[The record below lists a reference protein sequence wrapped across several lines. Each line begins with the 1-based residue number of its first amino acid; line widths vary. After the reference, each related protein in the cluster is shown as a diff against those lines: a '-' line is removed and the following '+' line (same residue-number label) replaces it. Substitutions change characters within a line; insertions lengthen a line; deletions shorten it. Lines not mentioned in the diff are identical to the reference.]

1 MGSYILGKQYKL
13 DQTFW
18 GNNTR
23 ILPNKGSFMFLVKK
37 LQNIC
42 PKGYIWN
49 TNALCCTSKPSDLLL
64 KVKYVSNLLDKYSVV
79 LLQET
84 WGNPY
89 MVELCYCFPKKC
101 LIILFLYLKRSFS
114 YDTYIYI
121 YIHTYIQTGIER
133 NMEREREI

>member
-1 MGSYILGKQYKL
+1 MGSYILGKQFKL

-37 LQNIC
+37 LQNSC

-64 KVKYVSNLLDKYSVV
+64 KVKYVSNLLGKYSVV

-84 WGNPY
+84 WRNPY
-89 MVELCYCFPKKC
+89 MVELCYCFPKMSDPIVSILKK
-101 LIILFLYLKRSFS
+101 IIF
-114 YDTYIYI
+114 I
-121 YIHTYIQTGIER
+121 
-133 NMEREREI
+133 